1 MAEKTT
7 VKTIGAQGVKT
18 LAKIMARY
26 DAATLQAT
34 KEEITSSLADFYSK
48 EEIDE
53 AISEIKNNVK
63 AEIIGGA
70 SEDYDTLKE
79 IADYIEEHG
88 EVTEALNAAIGD
100 KASKET
106 VENLETR
113 VATIEDADYLSASD
127 IAVFTDAE
135 IEALVAEALAEAE

>member
-7 VKTIGAQGVKT
+7 IKTLGAEGIKT
-18 LAKIMARY
+18 LARIMARH
-26 DAATLQAT
+26 DAATLETARQ
-34 KEEITSSLADFYSK
+34 EIA
-48 EEIDE
+48 
-53 AISEIKNNVK
+53 EIKNNVK

-88 EVTEALNAAIGD
+88 SEAAALTAAIAA
-100 KASKET
+100 KASQSEVDTLSGK
-106 VENLETR
+106 VKVL
-113 VATIEDADYLSASD
+113 EDADYLTASD

-135 IEALVAEALAEAE
+135 IEALVAEALTEAE